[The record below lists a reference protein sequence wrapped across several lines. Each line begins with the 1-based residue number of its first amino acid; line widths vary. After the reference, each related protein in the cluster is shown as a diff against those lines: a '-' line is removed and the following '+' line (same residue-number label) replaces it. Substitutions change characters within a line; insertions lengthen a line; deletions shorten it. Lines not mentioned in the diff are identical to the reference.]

1 FDDRPS
7 ETFKARWIQQRDGA
21 IIPRLKRF
29 ARSVGHLDYAIAN
42 SKTFR
47 QRKQL
52 RSECVT
58 DKNKT
63 RAPLFFAARENP
75 KRAVS
80 IFSAQIGAD
89 VQNKRKILAESWNV
103 FQARGNFCFGQFTKR
118 IIRAD

>member
-1 FDDRPS
+1 MRFDDRPS

-21 IIPRLKRF
+21 IIKRLERF
-29 ARSVGHLDYAIAN
+29 ARSVGHLGYAIAN

-47 QRKQL
+47 QGKQL
-52 RSECVT
+52 RSERVT

-89 VQNKRKILAESWNV
+89 VQNKRKILAKSWNV
-103 FQARGNFCFGQFTKR
+103 FQAG
-118 IIRAD
+118 